1 MCARASVFV
10 CELASVSARLQRDGV
25 VMRRDVREQAA
36 ADELS
41 LRIWPRSDQPPV
53 TRLLGPTAH
62 TLKDNTAGCCTDVHF
77 YLFFGLF
84 IRYVGKEL

>member
-1 MCARASVFV
+1 MLVR
-10 CELASVSARLQRDGV
+10 ELASVSARLQSDSV
-25 VMRRDVREQAA
+25 VMRGDVGEQAA

-41 LRIWPRSDQPPV
+41 LRIWPRSDQPLV

-62 TLKDNTAGCCTDVHF
+62 TLKDNTAACCMGAHF

-84 IRYVGKEL
+84 IKCVGKEL